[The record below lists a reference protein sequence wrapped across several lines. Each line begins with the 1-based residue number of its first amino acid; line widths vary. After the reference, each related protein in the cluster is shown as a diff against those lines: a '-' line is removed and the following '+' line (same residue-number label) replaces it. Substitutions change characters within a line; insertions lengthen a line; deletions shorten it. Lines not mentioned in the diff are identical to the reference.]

1 LKAANE
7 KHQALVARFTGT
19 TFEAKAQE
27 FARLYYRCVQVHCGK
42 QVTLE
47 VARLIIYDWVAACYS
62 DEPILEFPSPLL
74 SPILAMGSV
83 QTSESTQDSFQSFQS
98 MADPPDFSSALLIVA
113 ASDAARMAADADDV
127 VGWGPCADEFFDA
140 SA

>member
-1 LKAANE
+1 M
-7 KHQALVARFTGT
+7 ARFAGT

-47 VARLIIYDWVAACYS
+47 AARLIICDWVATCYS
-62 DEPILEFPSPLL
+62 DEPIVEFPSPLL

-83 QTSESTQDSFQSFQS
+83 ALDKSESTQDSFESFVS
-98 MADPPDFSSALLIVA
+98 MTDPPDFASALLTVT
-113 ASDAARMAADADDV
+113 ASDAARMAADADDE
-127 VGWGPCADEFFDA
+127 VGWGPSADEFFDE
-140 SA
+140 ST